1 MEWNF
6 GVDVVL
12 MLIEKEYLEL
22 FVFYYL
28 VKWKLF
34 NIFVVIFLYLIVYLN
49 FIIVFMSGEI
59 V

>member
-12 MLIEKEYLEL
+12 MLIEIEYLEL

-28 VKWKLF
+28 VK
-34 NIFVVIFLYLIVYLN
+34 
-49 FIIVFMSGEI
+49 
-59 V
+59 